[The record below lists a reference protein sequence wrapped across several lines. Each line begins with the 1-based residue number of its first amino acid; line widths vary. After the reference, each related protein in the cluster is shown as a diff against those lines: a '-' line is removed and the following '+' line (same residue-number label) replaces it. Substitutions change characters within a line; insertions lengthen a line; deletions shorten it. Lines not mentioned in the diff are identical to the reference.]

1 MPRRQL
7 PRFERQDLKW
17 LAVVLSL
24 LVILAVLLAFSIP
37 ALVRLINWS
46 LKTRASPTSAN
57 RPHRA
62 DCRTAFAVCQRGRWP
77 SWTGLTLRPRW

>member
-1 MPRRQL
+1 MGQRPSLGRLRGGAAMPRRQL

-37 ALVRLINWS
+37 ALVRFINWF
-46 LKTRASPTSAN
+46 LENACIP
-57 RPHRA
+57 
-62 DCRTAFAVCQRGRWP
+62 DQC
-77 SWTGLTLRPRW
+77 